1 MGAPPRLRAL
11 SPRLIG
17 SRGLSFWGF
26 RFLALGPYCAPAPR
40 LVWPRT
46 VDREAPFGQA
56 PLTIRGAE
64 EEACPGLDSRTSR
77 CQETARLSKFPA
89 NPASRPGACQP
100 ESVPGGASA
109 ALLIRK
115 CWPPRGRAGKVRGWP
130 GSRRFGDRVGTRQAA
145 RRRHPVAA
153 RALVPPRPG
162 KGWSRPVPDPARQAR
177 VCTWMS
183 LGPAGMAR
191 SAAAAGVA
199 SPRARPL
206 PAGKRRGA
214 GKAGGAPRASRAAYA
229 PSCPRVP
236 HGRGRRARA
245 GPATAAAAS
254 GAAPRGQDAAGG
266 AEARK
271 ARPWAGAAR
280 CGGHAGPP
288 APSGAAR
295 AVMSRGGGAGTPA
308 RGCMQPQTYS
318 KFPRSCERPKV
329 VTCTSPLGGRGCL
342 SLCSKEAFRR
352 LPLSV

>member
-115 CWPPRGRAGKVRGWP
+115 CWPPRGRAGKVRGRP
-130 GSRRFGDRVGTRQAA
+130 GSRRFGARVGTRQAA

-183 LGPAGMAR
+183 AGPAGMAR

-254 GAAPRGQDAAGG
+254 GAAPRGAGRGGRCRSPKGEALGRGG
-266 AEARK
+266 AVQ
-271 ARPWAGAAR
+271 RPR
-280 CGGHAGPP
+280 
-288 APSGAAR
+288 
-295 AVMSRGGGAGTPA
+295 GTP
-308 RGCMQPQTYS
+308 
-318 KFPRSCERPKV
+318 RSQRRRQGRDEQ
-329 VTCTSPLGGRGCL
+329 GRGRGDPG
-342 SLCSKEAFRR
+342 AR
-352 LPLSV
+352 LYAAADLFQVST